1 MLHTGDGGGLPI
13 GDVEPVGREEG
24 TPSHCPHLGLEIKIY
39 RGSLSRCGD
48 EERKKEVRGDTG
60 DTMIYLE
67 YYGDNP
73 LQWLKKELDQVSGC
87 YISL

>member
-1 MLHTGDGGGLPI
+1 MQYTGDGGRLPI

-24 TPSHCPHLGLEIKIY
+24 TPSHCPHLGLEIKRY
-39 RGSLSRCGD
+39 RGSLARYGV
-48 EERKKEVRGDTG
+48 EERKKEVGGPG

-73 LQWLKKELDQVSGC
+73 LQWLN
-87 YISL
+87 